1 MLEIHLVRHGET
13 EENLRRVLQ
22 GRMPGHLTQRGI
34 CQAETL
40 RDELVA
46 SSIHFEALVCS
57 PLERA
62 QATAR
67 IINARLGLPFHTEPD
82 LAEREWGSITG
93 IQLEPGR
100 KVDIPADAET
110 DGQMY
115 ARARRVLNH
124 LFVLY
129 PDACVLVVAHG
140 LFNRAL
146 LAVSQGCAIRDVLSM
161 KNAEV
166 RVIRMQRLLRTD
178 EDGCHQQEGVDVV
191 SAN

>member
-34 CQAETL
+34 GQAETL
-40 RDELVA
+40 RDELAA
-46 SSIHFEALVCS
+46 SDIHFDALACS

-67 IINARLGLPFHTEPD
+67 IINARLGLPFRTEQD
-82 LAEREWGSITG
+82 LAERDWGSITG
-93 IQLEPGR
+93 IQLEQGKR
-100 KVDIPADAET
+100 VDIPADAET
-110 DGQMY
+110 DVQMY

-146 LAVSQGCAIRDVLSM
+146 LAVSQGCAIRDVLPM

-166 RVIRMQRLLRTD
+166 RLIRMQSLLKTD
-178 EDGCHQQEGVDVV
+178 EAACCQQEDGDVV

>member
-13 EENLRRVLQ
+13 EENLHRVLQ
-22 GRMPGHLTQRGI
+22 GRMPGRLTQRGI
-34 CQAETL
+34 SQAETL
-40 RDELVA
+40 RDELAA
-46 SSIHFEALVCS
+46 SGIHFDAMVCS

-67 IINARLGLPFHTEPD
+67 IINTRLGLPFRTDQD
-82 LAEREWGSITG
+82 LAERDWGSITG
-93 IQLEPGR
+93 IQLEQGK

-110 DGQMY
+110 DRQMY
-115 ARARRVLNH
+115 ARASRVLNH
-124 LFVLY
+124 LFSLY

-146 LAVSQGCAIRDVLSM
+146 LAVSQGCTIHDVRPM
-161 KNAEV
+161 QNAEV
-166 RVIRMQRLLRTD
+166 RLIRMQNLLGID
-178 EDGCHQQEGVDVV
+178 DDGCHQQEGGDVV